1 MSIVEHLGLLMRAK
15 LGRVQKYPWV
25 GVVELIAWGS
35 RGGKR
40 FPGAP
45 HHPYPRVLCTL
56 PSFARIE
63 RLRWRPVELNDRRLR
78 SHGKIG
84 DCKQSIGHFCKGIK
98 NRVRPSTPNKS
109 ISCSEGFIHAG
120 IETYKLC
127 FPLQETGK
135 QRPLLSALFELCHV
149 TNKKK

>member
-25 GVVELIAWGS
+25 GVVELIAWGW
-35 RGGKR
+35 RGGK
-40 FPGAP
+40 FAP

-63 RLRWRPVELNDRRLR
+63 RPRWRPFELNDRRLR
-78 SHGKIG
+78 SHGKVG
-84 DCKQSIGHFCKGIK
+84 DYKQSIGHFCKAVE

-109 ISCSEGFIHAG
+109 IGCSEGFIHAG
-120 IETYKLC
+120 IKTYKLC
-127 FPLQETGK
+127 FALQETGK
-135 QRPLLSALFELCHV
+135 QRSLLSALFELCVV